1 MKTSLLIANEKL
13 TASGISSVVFDQG
26 ILSIF
31 RINNILS
38 LQAGIFSR
46 DGPFFCCK

>member
-13 TASGISSVVFDQG
+13 TASGISPVVFHQH
-26 ILSIF
+26 ILLRV

-46 DGPFFCCK
+46 DGPLVCCK